1 MSAVWQVSCVAQR
14 FLQEFCPWFVA
25 IAASLNKCC
34 CFFFFFKKR
43 GDSKVIPGLYR
54 YPAATLFLLSSY
66 KIEDS
71 EFTPW
76 NIFSHPQSVQS
87 PEMTPAYWGGAT
99 HRIYP
104 PPQRAFCFLSSSK
117 NDKSQPRG
125 TFELLRPIGSPVTE
139 LWSFPLSSDIDLP
152 LRQLVWP
159 APFFPLLI
167 LFFFF
172 FFLFPLQSKAL
183 RKYSRTAWSQRKPN
197 CFTFL
202 PFILITCQLQGLG
215 KLSTAE
221 TTQSPKACNPATQ
234 TRKIENNKTDTWID
248 SFVLLSIKVGGLEF

>member
-1 MSAVWQVSCVAQR
+1 MSVCPNVSCVAGLLCCSEILR
-14 FLQEFCPWFVA
+14 EFCPWFVA
-25 IAASLNKCC
+25 MAASLNKC
-34 CFFFFFKKR
+34 FFFFFIKR
-43 GDSKVIPGLYR
+43 EGDSKVIPRLYR
-54 YPAATLFLLSSY
+54 YPAATLFLLSDY
-66 KIEDS
+66 QIK

-76 NIFSHPQSVQS
+76 NIFSYPQSVQS
-87 PEMTPAYWGGAT
+87 PKMTPADWGENPP
-99 HRIYP
+99 RYP
-104 PPQRAFCFLSSSK
+104 LQQAFCFLSSSK

-167 LFFFF
+167 LFPP
-172 FFLFPLQSKAL
+172 LFPLRSKAL
-183 RKYSRTAWSQRKPN
+183 RKYSRIAWSQRKPN

-202 PFILITCQLQGLG
+202 PFILITSQLQGLG
-215 KLSTAE
+215 KLSTVE

-234 TRKIENNKTDTWID
+234 TRKIENNKADTWID
-248 SFVLLSIKVGGLEF
+248 SFVLLSI